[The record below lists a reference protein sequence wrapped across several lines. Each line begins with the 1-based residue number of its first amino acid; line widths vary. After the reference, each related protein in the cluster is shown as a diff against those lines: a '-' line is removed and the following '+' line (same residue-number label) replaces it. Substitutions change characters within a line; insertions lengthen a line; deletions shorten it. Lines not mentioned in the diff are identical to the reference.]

1 MIETVQSKFMNNTE
15 ILNNSLNTK
24 EIRFS
29 FFDLETLW
37 INSPKMLWITS
48 SFDLA
53 IFELTLYF
61 NIVLTSRFLFQNW
74 NIELSQLS
82 D

>member
-1 MIETVQSKFMNNTE
+1 
-15 ILNNSLNTK
+15 
-24 EIRFS
+24 
-29 FFDLETLW
+29 
-37 INSPKMLWITS
+37 MLWITS